1 MDSGSTFACN
11 GALRFRASRLRLPIG
26 DWRSTAMHD
35 TPDDPLPASALSA
48 SETRGAIGWDV
59 LALLTAA
66 GSASA
71 AALYDAALGPLLII
85 VGLACLIR
93 LERIWRP

>member
-1 MDSGSTFACN
+1 
-11 GALRFRASRLRLPIG
+11 
-26 DWRSTAMHD
+26 
-35 TPDDPLPASALSA
+35 
-48 SETRGAIGWDV
+48 V

-71 AALYDAALGPLLII
+71 AALLDATLTPLLIV
-85 VGLACLIR
+85 VGLGCLVY

>member
-1 MDSGSTFACN
+1 
-11 GALRFRASRLRLPIG
+11 
-26 DWRSTAMHD
+26 MHD
-35 TPDDPLPASALSA
+35 TPDDALSTPASDDD
-48 SETRGAIGWDV
+48 RPPIGWGV

-71 AALYDAALGPLLII
+71 AALLDATLTPLLIV
-85 VGLACLIR
+85 VGLGCLVY

>member
-1 MDSGSTFACN
+1 MDSGKHFHVQWHFILQPHA
-11 GALRFRASRLRLPIG
+11 ADR
-26 DWRSTAMHD
+26 RSTAMHD
-35 TPDDPLPASALSA
+35 TPDDTLMRAPASGDD
-48 SETRGAIGWDV
+48 RPPIGWGV

-71 AALYDAALGPLLII
+71 AALLDATLTPLLIV
-85 VGLACLIR
+85 VGLGCLVY

>member
-1 MDSGSTFACN
+1 MDSGKHFHVQWHFILQPHA
-11 GALRFRASRLRLPIG
+11 ADR
-26 DWRSTAMHD
+26 RSTAMHD
-35 TPDDPLPASALSA
+35 TPDDTLMRAPASGDDRPPL
-48 SETRGAIGWDV
+48 GWDV

-71 AALYDAALGPLLII
+71 AALLDATLTPLLI
-85 VGLACLIR
+85 VLGLGCLVY

>member
-1 MDSGSTFACN
+1 
-11 GALRFRASRLRLPIG
+11 
-26 DWRSTAMHD
+26 MHD
-35 TPDDPLPASALSA
+35 SPDDTLPAAA
-48 SETRGAIGWDV
+48 MPEPDTRGAIGWDV

-71 AALYDAALGPLLII
+71 AALYDAALAPLLIV